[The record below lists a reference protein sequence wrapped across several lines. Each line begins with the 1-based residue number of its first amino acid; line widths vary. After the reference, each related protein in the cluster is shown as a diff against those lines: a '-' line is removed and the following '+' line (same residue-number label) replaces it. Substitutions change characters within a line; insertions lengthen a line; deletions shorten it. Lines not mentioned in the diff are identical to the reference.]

1 MGLRWLRGAFICC
14 PISHWLREPTWAQT
28 PLHSKFP
35 NTGVSTRCSR
45 SSIWVVR
52 DTQGRKQ
59 ECRELADEAVTGV
72 RGGMKGFKVEASDP
86 LIYNTDAVMTVPGLD
101 VWVLWGALEFC
112 YSPELTNTVQTSP
125 LWPLWLSSSLY
136 PRKACGRQ
144 LNKTQMWVGWV
155 SKGSGGTNTEVSQV
169 LYPSF
174 LSLLSHSIRF
184 EWSKWWQAA
193 YLKNSLRPYSWE
205 KRAERRFPGLVM

>member
-1 MGLRWLRGAFICC
+1 MGLRGLRGSFICR

-28 PLHSKFP
+28 PLHSKFH
-35 NTGVSTRCSR
+35 NTWVSTRCSR

-72 RGGMKGFKVEASDP
+72 RGGMKGFKVEVSDP
-86 LIYNTDAVMTVPGLD
+86 LICKTDAVMIMSGLD
-101 VWVLWGALEFC
+101 AWVQWGALCGRVLE
-112 YSPELTNTVQTSP
+112 TANTMQIPP
-125 LWPLWLSSSLY
+125 LWPLWLSSGLY

-155 SKGSGGTNTEVSQV
+155 SKRNEGANTE
-169 LYPSF
+169 LY
-174 LSLLSHSIRF
+174 
-184 EWSKWWQAA
+184 
-193 YLKNSLRPYSWE
+193 
-205 KRAERRFPGLVM
+205 